1 MGWVMLSEVH
11 VSNGEVFHVGCPGWA
26 VKEWT
31 DMTFPSNSSYSI
43 FSS

>member
-1 MGWVMLSEVH
+1 MGWVMLSEVQ
-11 VSNGEVFHVGCPGWA
+11 VLKGKVFHVGCAGWA
-26 VKEWT
+26 LKEWM